1 MKAIEAKTLQ
11 PMQIVRLK
19 STHEYVR
26 VNHVDIF
33 GKHITVITRDAKAKV
48 VTHSDIEFDTR
59 PPETRESWE

>member
-33 GKHITVITRDAKAKV
+33 GKHITVITCDAKAKV
-48 VTHSDIEFDTR
+48 VTHNDIEFDTR
-59 PPETRESWE
+59 PPEIRGT